1 MSMNE
6 DRFAGTGKN
15 LGVEQGF
22 GRATGDELEGKIKQS
37 PDLLGTGS
45 CKPPPTRMGKR
56 KSPPAMRQGRCRNTL
71 RRGKSFCATPL
82 KVGRIPRWLSRSAS
96 VGLSAVW
103 ADIRTIGSVRPLPEL
118 ARWAWMAG

>member
-22 GRATGDELEGKIKQS
+22 GRATGDELEGKIKQATVAAQ
-37 PDLLGTGS
+37 DIYGQA
-45 CKPPPTRMGKR
+45 KQ
-56 KSPPAMRQGRCRNTL
+56 QGRCRNTL